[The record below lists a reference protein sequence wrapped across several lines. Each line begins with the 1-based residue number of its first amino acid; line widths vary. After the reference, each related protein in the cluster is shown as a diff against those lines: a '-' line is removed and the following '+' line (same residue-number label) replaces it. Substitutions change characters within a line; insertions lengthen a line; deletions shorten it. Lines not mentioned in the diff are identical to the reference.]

1 MPAGA
6 AIECAVLDAP
16 APRRPGD
23 CPVEDWLGFL
33 GHRWNALILWHLQGG
48 LRRHQALAALLPGVT
63 PKVLSERLDGLARRG
78 LIDRTAI
85 AGFPRGVAYALTP
98 AGRDLVA
105 ILDQLELWSRG
116 AGRPASPVSAAAAP
130 R

>member
-6 AIECAVLDAP
+6 AVERAALDAP
-16 APRRPGD
+16 VPRRPGD

-48 LRRHQALAALLPGVT
+48 SRRHQALAALLPGVT
-63 PKVLSERLDGLARRG
+63 PKVLSERLDGLERRG
-78 LIDRTAI
+78 LVERAAI
-85 AGFPRGVAYALTP
+85 AAFPRGVAYALTP

-105 ILDQLELWSRG
+105 ILDQLELWSRR
-116 AGRPASPVSAAAAP
+116 ARPPAP
-130 R
+130 QPPDA